1 MKMTPEMVQ
10 RANDYLFA
18 SVEEMREAGIQERII
33 ERLLRIRA
41 IYTYWLNRP
50 QLNDRDIV
58 AEMVKRYKLATRTA
72 YDDLALIK
80 TVLGSLNQCSQDY
93 LRWVFLQRCEEGF
106 EMARK
111 KDDPSA
117 FAKVLTAYGKYSRLD
132 REEGLAPDY
141 SAIVP
146 QVFEI
151 SSNPEDAGFKR
162 IPDIEKKADKML
174 KQFQREF
181 QSVEFEEIKMPK
193 QP

>member
-1 MKMTPEMVQ
+1 MQINPEIVQ
-10 RANDYLFA
+10 RAHDYLFA
-18 SVEEMREAGIQERII
+18 SVEEMKAAGLQARII
-33 ERLLRIRA
+33 DRLLRIRS
-41 IYTYWLNRP
+41 IYTWWLQSP
-50 QLNDRDIV
+50 TLTDRDVV
-58 AEMVKRYKLATRTA
+58 AEMIRRYNLKTRTA

-80 TVLGSLNQCSQDY
+80 TCLGSLNQCSQDY
-93 LRWVFLQRCEEGF
+93 LRWVFLQRCQEGF

-132 REEGLAPDY
+132 CDEGLAPDY

-151 SSNPEDAGFKR
+151 SANPEDAGFRR
-162 IPDIEKKADKML
+162 IPDIEKKAEKML
-174 KQFQREF
+174 RQFQREI
-181 QSVEFEEIKMPK
+181 QSVEFEEIKTPR

>member
-10 RANDYLFA
+10 RDNDYLFA

-41 IYTYWLNRP
+41 IYTYRLNRP
-50 QLNDRDIV
+50 QLNDREIV

-106 EMARK
+106 EMARNM
-111 KDDPSA
+111 DDYESA
-117 FAKVLTAYGKYSRLD
+117 MAMCREVQRQLHSRLLHD
-132 REEGLAPDY
+132 ASQYQDDLMQLSLRDIRSRELGGSFLNGCTGLYFMVSMDEPTELCY
-141 SAIVP
+141 
-146 QVFEI
+146 
-151 SSNPEDAGFKR
+151 NPE
-162 IPDIEKKADKML
+162 EWNT
-174 KQFQREF
+174 
-181 QSVEFEEIKMPK
+181 
-193 QP
+193 

>member
-1 MKMTPEMVQ
+1 MQINPEIVQ
-10 RANDYLFA
+10 RAHDYLFA
-18 SVEEMREAGIQERII
+18 SVEEMKAAGLQARII
-33 ERLLRIRA
+33 DRLLRIRS
-41 IYTYWLNRP
+41 IYTWWLQSP
-50 QLNDRDIV
+50 TLTDRDVV
-58 AEMVKRYKLATRTA
+58 AEMIRRYAIKTRTA

-80 TVLGSLNQCSQDY
+80 TCLGSLNQCSQDY

-132 REEGLAPDY
+132 RDEGLAPDY

-151 SSNPEDAGFKR
+151 SADPEDAGFKR
-162 IPDIEKKADKML
+162 IPDIEKKAEKML
-174 KQFQREF
+174 RQFQREI
-181 QSVEFEEIKMPK
+181 QSVEFEEIKTPR

>member
-1 MKMTPEMVQ
+1 
-10 RANDYLFA
+10 
-18 SVEEMREAGIQERII
+18 MREAGIQERII
-33 ERLLRIRA
+33 DRLLRIRA

-50 QLNDRDIV
+50 QLNDREIV

-151 SSNPEDAGFKR
+151 SANPEDAGFKR
-162 IPDIEKKADKML
+162 IPDIEKKTDKML

-181 QSVEFEEIKMPK
+181 QSVEFEEIKIPK
-193 QP
+193 QQ

>member
-1 MKMTPEMVQ
+1 MQINPEIVQ
-10 RANDYLFA
+10 RAHDYLFA
-18 SVEEMREAGIQERII
+18 SVEEMKAAGLQAKII
-33 ERLLRIRA
+33 DRLLRIRA
-41 IYTYWLNRP
+41 IYTWWLQSP
-50 QLNDRDIV
+50 QLTDRDVV
-58 AEMVKRYKLATRTA
+58 AEMIRRYDIKTRTA

-80 TVLGSLNQCSQDY
+80 TCLGSLNQCSQDY

-151 SSNPEDAGFKR
+151 SANPEDAGFRR
-162 IPDIEKKADKML
+162 IPDIEKKAEKML
-174 KQFQREF
+174 RQFQREF
-181 QSVEFEEIKMPK
+181 QSVEFEEIKTPR

>member
-1 MKMTPEMVQ
+1 MQINPEIVQ
-10 RANDYLFA
+10 RAHDYLFA
-18 SVEEMREAGIQERII
+18 SVEEMKAAGLQARII
-33 ERLLRIRA
+33 DRLLRIRS
-41 IYTYWLNRP
+41 IYTWWLQSP
-50 QLNDRDIV
+50 TLTDRDVV
-58 AEMVKRYKLATRTA
+58 AEMIRRYAIKTRTA

-80 TVLGSLNQCSQDY
+80 TCLGSLNQCSQDY
-93 LRWVFLQRCEEGF
+93 LRWVFLQRCQEGF

-132 REEGLAPDY
+132 RDEGLAPDY

-151 SSNPEDAGFKR
+151 SADPEDAGFKR
-162 IPDIEKKADKML
+162 IPDIEKKAEKML
-174 KQFQREF
+174 RQFQREI
-181 QSVEFEEIKMPK
+181 QSVEFEEIKTPR

>member
-1 MKMTPEMVQ
+1 MQINPEIVQ
-10 RANDYLFA
+10 RAHDYLFA
-18 SVEEMREAGIQERII
+18 SVEEMKAAGLQARII
-33 ERLLRIRA
+33 DRLLRIRA
-41 IYTYWLNRP
+41 IYTWWLQSP
-50 QLNDRDIV
+50 TLTDRDVV
-58 AEMVKRYKLATRTA
+58 AEMIRRYNLKTRTA

-80 TVLGSLNQCSQDY
+80 TCLGSLNQCSQDY
-93 LRWVFLQRCEEGF
+93 LRWVFLQRCQEGF

-132 REEGLAPDY
+132 RDEGLAPDY

-151 SSNPEDAGFKR
+151 SADPEDAGFRR
-162 IPDIEKKADKML
+162 IPDIEKKAEKML
-174 KQFQREF
+174 RQFQREI
-181 QSVEFEEIKMPK
+181 QSVEFEEIKTPR

>member
-1 MKMTPEMVQ
+1 MQINPEIVQ
-10 RANDYLFA
+10 RAHDYLFA
-18 SVEEMREAGIQERII
+18 SVEEMKAAGLQARII
-33 ERLLRIRA
+33 DRLLRIRS
-41 IYTYWLNRP
+41 IYTWWLQSP
-50 QLNDRDIV
+50 TLTDRDVV
-58 AEMVKRYKLATRTA
+58 AEMIRRYAIKTRTA

-80 TVLGSLNQCSQDY
+80 TCLGSLNQCSQDY

-132 REEGLAPDY
+132 RDEGLAPDY

-151 SSNPEDAGFKR
+151 SADPEDAGFKR
-162 IPDIEKKADKML
+162 IPDIEKKAEKML
-174 KQFQREF
+174 RQFQRDF
-181 QSVEFEEIKMPK
+181 QSVEFEEIKTPR

>member
-1 MKMTPEMVQ
+1 MQINPEIVQ
-10 RANDYLFA
+10 RAHDYLFA
-18 SVEEMREAGIQERII
+18 SVEEMKAAGLQARII
-33 ERLLRIRA
+33 DRLLRIRS
-41 IYTYWLNRP
+41 IYTWWLQSP
-50 QLNDRDIV
+50 TLTDRDVV
-58 AEMVKRYKLATRTA
+58 AEMIRRYAIKTRTA

-80 TVLGSLNQCSQDY
+80 TCLGSLNQCSQDY
-93 LRWVFLQRCEEGF
+93 LRWVFLQRCQEGF

-132 REEGLAPDY
+132 RDEGLAPDY

-151 SSNPEDAGFKR
+151 SADPEDAGFKR
-162 IPDIEKKADKML
+162 IPDIEKKAEKML
-174 KQFQREF
+174 RQFQRDF
-181 QSVEFEEIKMPK
+181 QSVEFEEIKTPK